1 MMKIII
7 LLFLVFSLQKINSQK
22 ILKDYPLSDIIEETS
37 GLEIVDDMLI
47 THNDSGGKASLYYLS
62 KEGKIIKK
70 RKIKS
75 ATNTDWEDMTRDE
88 KYIYISDMG
97 NNYNNR
103 KDLKIYKLPIDQTSK
118 EKTKIISFNYP
129 EQKSFKINK
138 KTVYDAEGLISI
150 DDKLI
155 IFTKNRAKKITELY
169 LVPKEPGN
177 YDAIKIGTLKVNSI
191 ITGADYNKDLNL
203 LALTS
208 TVNFTK
214 YYLITIKNF
223 SLKNK
228 RDNKINMVEIPIGKT
243 QVEAIKI
250 IDSKNFW
257 ITSED
262 ESSSDHARLM
272 KMSL

>member
-1 MMKIII
+1 MKIII

-37 GLEIVDDMLI
+37 GLEIVDDMLV

-62 KEGKIIKK
+62 KKGKIIKK

-169 LVPKEPGN
+169 LIPKEPGN
-177 YDAIKIGTLKVNSI
+177 YNATKIGTLKVNSI
-191 ITGADYNKDLNL
+191 IKILCSPKNTCLVTNK
-203 LALTS
+203 A
-208 TVNFTK
+208 
-214 YYLITIKNF
+214 
-223 SLKNK
+223 
-228 RDNKINMVEIPIGKT
+228 
-243 QVEAIKI
+243 
-250 IDSKNFW
+250 
-257 ITSED
+257 
-262 ESSSDHARLM
+262 
-272 KMSL
+272 

>member
-228 RDNKINMVEIPIGKT
+228 SDNKINMVEIPIGKT

>member
-7 LLFLVFSLQKINSQK
+7 LLFLVFSIQKINSQK

-62 KEGKIIKK
+62 KEGEIIKK

-228 RDNKINMVEIPIGKT
+228 SDNKINMVEIPIGKT

>member
-150 DDKLI
+150 EDKLI

-243 QVEAIKI
+243 QVEAVKI

>member
-1 MMKIII
+1 MKKIT
-7 LLFLVFSLQKINSQK
+7 LLFLVFFLQEINSQK
-22 ILKDYPLSDIIEETS
+22 ILNDYPLSNIIEETS
-37 GLEIVDDMLI
+37 GLEIVDDMFV

-62 KEGKIIKK
+62 KEGKIIKT
-70 RKIKS
+70 RKVES
-75 ATNTDWEDMTRDE
+75 AINTDWEDLTRDE
-88 KYIYISDMG
+88 EYFYISDMG

-103 KDLKIYKLPIDQTSK
+103 KDLKIYKLPIDQSSK
-118 EKTKIISFNYP
+118 EKTEIISFNYP

-138 KTVYDAEGLISI
+138 KTIYDAEGLISI

-169 LVPKEPGN
+169 LIPKEPGN
-177 YDAIKIGTLKVNSI
+177 YNAIKIGTLKVNSI
-191 ITGADYNKDLNL
+191 ITGADYNKELKL

-208 TVNFTK
+208 TINFNN
-214 YYLITIKNF
+214 YYLITIQGF
-223 SLKNK
+223 SLKNI
-228 RDNKINMVEIPIGKT
+228 NNYKINMVEIPIGKT

-262 ESSSDHARLM
+262 ESNSDHARLL

>member
-243 QVEAIKI
+243 QVEAVKI

>member
-7 LLFLVFSLQKINSQK
+7 LLFLVFSIQKINSQK

-62 KEGKIIKK
+62 KEGEIIKK

-150 DDKLI
+150 EDKLI

-228 RDNKINMVEIPIGKT
+228 SDNKINMVEIPIGKT
-243 QVEAIKI
+243 QVEAVKI

>member
-7 LLFLVFSLQKINSQK
+7 LLFLVCSLQKINSQK

-150 DDKLI
+150 EDKLI

-243 QVEAIKI
+243 QVEAVKI

>member
-150 DDKLI
+150 EDKLI

-228 RDNKINMVEIPIGKT
+228 SDNKINMVEIPIGKT

>member
-1 MMKIII
+1 MKKIT
-7 LLFLVFSLQKINSQK
+7 LLVLVFFLKEINSQK
-22 ILKDYPLSDIIEETS
+22 ILNDYPLSNIIEETS
-37 GLEIVDDMLI
+37 GLEIVDDMFV

-62 KEGKIIKK
+62 KEGEIIKT
-70 RKIKS
+70 RKVES
-75 ATNTDWEDMTRDE
+75 AINTDWEDLTRDE
-88 KYIYISDMG
+88 EYFYISDMG

-103 KDLKIYKLPIDQTSK
+103 KNLKIYKLPIDQSSK
-118 EKTKIISFNYP
+118 EKTEIISFNYP

-138 KTVYDAEGLISI
+138 KTIYDAEGLISI

-169 LVPKEPGN
+169 LIPKEPGN
-177 YDAIKIGTLKVNSI
+177 YNATKIGTLKVNSI

-228 RDNKINMVEIPIGKT
+228 SDNKINMVEIPIGKT
-243 QVEAIKI
+243 QVEAVKI

>member
-150 DDKLI
+150 EDKLI

>member
-22 ILKDYPLSDIIEETS
+22 ILKDYPLSDIIKETS
-37 GLEIVDDMLI
+37 GLEIVDDMLV

-62 KEGKIIKK
+62 KKGKIIKK

-177 YDAIKIGTLKVNSI
+177 YDATKIGTLKVNSI

-228 RDNKINMVEIPIGKT
+228 SDNKINMVEIPIGKT

>member
-1 MMKIII
+1 MKKIT
-7 LLFLVFSLQKINSQK
+7 LLFLVFFLQEINSQK
-22 ILKDYPLSDIIEETS
+22 ILNDYPLSNIIEETS
-37 GLEIVDDMLI
+37 GLEIVDDMFV

-62 KEGKIIKK
+62 KEGKIIKT
-70 RKIKS
+70 RKIES
-75 ATNTDWEDMTRDE
+75 AINTDWEDLTRDE
-88 KYIYISDMG
+88 EYFYISDMG

-103 KDLKIYKLPIDQTSK
+103 KDLKIYKLPIDQSSK
-118 EKTKIISFNYP
+118 EKTEIISFNYP

-138 KTVYDAEGLISI
+138 KTIYDAEGLISI

-169 LVPKEPGN
+169 LIPKEPGN
-177 YDAIKIGTLKVNSI
+177 YNAIKIGTLKVNSI
-191 ITGADYNKDLNL
+191 ITGADYNKDLKL

-208 TVNFTK
+208 TINFNN
-214 YYLITIKNF
+214 YYLITIQGF
-223 SLKNK
+223 SLKNI
-228 RDNKINMVEIPIGKT
+228 NNYKINMVEIPIGKT

-262 ESSSDHARLM
+262 ESSSDHARLL